1 MPHPVYT
8 RAAQHFEVMPCL
20 HVQSGA
26 FLFPNPQSLQGPAV
40 SDPEA
45 CTPANTKPE
54 LLHLHKLLLEAGH
67 LWNGAEDLK
76 PVSWRWRSCG

>member
-1 MPHPVYT
+1 M
-8 RAAQHFEVMPCL
+8 
-20 HVQSGA
+20 
-26 FLFPNPQSLQGPAV
+26 

-67 LWNGAEDLK
+67 LWNGAEACALDVEVMCLNDT
-76 PVSWRWRSCG
+76 G